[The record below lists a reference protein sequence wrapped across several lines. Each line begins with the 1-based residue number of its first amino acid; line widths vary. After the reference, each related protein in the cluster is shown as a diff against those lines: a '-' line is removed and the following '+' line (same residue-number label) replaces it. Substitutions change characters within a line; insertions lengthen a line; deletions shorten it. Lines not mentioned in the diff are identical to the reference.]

1 MEYCK
6 NCGTQLVAGAH
17 FCAVCGTPV
26 SQPGQQANQDGTYGQ
41 PGQQA
46 NQDGTYGQ
54 QMQQANQGGMYSQ
67 QGQQMN
73 PDGMYSQ
80 QGQQMNQD
88 GTYGQ
93 QANPNAAYTDPYP
106 NGQPYMTGQ
115 QPGDGQPYMTG
126 QQPGDGQP
134 YMAGQQPGD
143 GQPYMA
149 GQQPGGGQ
157 PYMMGQQGPAM
168 PDQQGWSGQQ
178 GWAGQAANQAPYA
191 PGYDPLNR
199 YGNPVPQKKNN
210 RTVGIIATIIG
221 LIVIVSVILLIVLVV
236 GGKGHGSYKEAA
248 RTFMDGFVKQDLDQ
262 MLEAFPEAIREDC
275 RQEVLGFWNDEEELW
290 EAYNEE
296 VEWQCGSNFKVS
308 YEIDYTMPLQEYQLE
323 GCQEDLADDYGYECR
338 ISEGCEVEVDLT
350 YSGTLGE
357 FEEEVF
363 LTVVKIDGKWYVSG
377 TSSL

>member
-1 MEYCK
+1 MEYCR

-26 SQPGQQANQDGTYGQ
+26 VQQAQQMNSNGTYD
-41 PGQQA
+41 QQM
-46 NQDGTYGQ
+46 NLNGTYGQ
-54 QMQQANQGGMYSQ
+54 QGQQANPSETYGRQANPNAAYTNPYPN
-67 QGQQMN
+67 GQPYM
-73 PDGMYSQ
+73 
-80 QGQQMNQD
+80 
-88 GTYGQ
+88 TGQ

-106 NGQPYMTGQ
+106 NGQPYM
-115 QPGDGQPYMTG
+115 
-126 QQPGDGQP
+126 
-134 YMAGQQPGD
+134 
-143 GQPYMA
+143 
-149 GQQPGGGQ
+149 
-157 PYMMGQQGPAM
+157 MGQQGSAM
-168 PDQQGWSGQQ
+168 SDQQGWSGQQ
-178 GWAGQAANQAPYA
+178 GWAGQAANQAPYT

-236 GGKGHGSYKEAA
+236 GGKGHGSCKEAA
-248 RTFMDGFVKQDLDQ
+248 RTFMDGFVNQDVDQ

-290 EAYNEE
+290 EEYNEE
-296 VEWQCGSNFKVS
+296 VEWQCGPNFKVS

-338 ISEGCEVEVDLT
+338 ISAGYEVEVDLT

-357 FEEEVF
+357 FEEELF

>member
-26 SQPGQQANQDGTYGQ
+26 SQPGQQMNPNGAYDQQVQQANQDGMYSQ
-41 PGQQA
+41 QGQQA

-54 QMQQANQGGMYSQ
+54 QV
-67 QGQQMN
+67 QQMN

-80 QGQQMNQD
+80 Q
-88 GTYGQ
+88 GQ

-106 NGQPYMTGQ
+106 N
-115 QPGDGQPYMTG
+115 
-126 QQPGDGQP
+126 
-134 YMAGQQPGD
+134 

-168 PDQQGWSGQQ
+168 SDQQGWSGQQ
-178 GWAGQAANQAPYA
+178 GWAGQAANQAPYT

-199 YGNPVPQKKNN
+199 YGNPMPQKKNN

-248 RTFMDGFVKQDLDQ
+248 RTFMDGFVNQDLDQ

-308 YEIDYTMPLQEYQLE
+308 YELDYTMPLQEYQLE

-357 FEEEVF
+357 FEEELF